1 MKKQLNLPLTWL
13 RNIAFTL
20 VALLMAACSVFN
32 LQVALRE
39 SQTRQAAAPAT
50 GRFVSA
56 GDVEMFIQESGPTDG
71 PAVLFTH
78 GAGAWSGLWRATSM
92 DAFAAAGFHCIAVDL
107 PPFGYSQRPTTPSFG
122 RADQAQ
128 RIIAVLDTLKIQK
141 VILVGHSFGGGATV
155 ETALMIPDRVQALVL
170 ADIGGLGL
178 DTTPNDPAPQPPSP
192 IVTGLLGVRPL
203 RNIIL
208 ASTATNLLLS
218 RTLLQALILDPNDAT
233 DEYVGVLQRPSN
245 LQGSTDALGEWAYAT
260 VTSQEVSLSSDL
272 ANYQTLTMPTLL
284 VWGDSDTTVPLAEGQ
299 YLNTIMPNSEL
310 IVMPGVNHIPHVE
323 DAEQFNKIVLTFLDQ
338 HR

>member
-1 MKKQLNLPLTWL
+1 MNKQISTLLKWL
-13 RNIAFTL
+13 RNSVVIAL
-20 VALLMAACSVFN
+20 VLIVAACSVFN
-32 LQVALRE
+32 IQVALRE
-39 SQTRQAAAPAT
+39 TQTRQTAAPST
-50 GRFVSA
+50 GRFVRA

-107 PPFGYSQRPTTPSFG
+107 PPFGYSERPATPSYG
-122 RADQAQ
+122 RVDQAK
-128 RIIAVLDTLKIQK
+128 RIIAVLDALNIQK

-155 ETALMIPDRVQALVL
+155 ETALLIPDRVEALVL

-178 DTTPNDPAPQPPSP
+178 DTTPDDPASPSPSP
-192 IVTGLLGVRPL
+192 ILTGALSIRPL
-203 RNIIL
+203 RNGVL

-218 RTLLQALILDPNDAT
+218 RTLLQALILDPADAT
-233 DEYVGVLQRPSN
+233 DEYVAVLQRPSN
-245 LQGSTDALGEWAYAT
+245 LQGSTDALGEWVLYT
-260 VTSQEVSLSSDL
+260 LTSQEVSLSSEL

-310 IVMPGVNHIPHVE
+310 AVMPGVNHIPHVE
-323 DAEQFNKIVLTFLDQ
+323 DAAKFNEIVLTFLDR